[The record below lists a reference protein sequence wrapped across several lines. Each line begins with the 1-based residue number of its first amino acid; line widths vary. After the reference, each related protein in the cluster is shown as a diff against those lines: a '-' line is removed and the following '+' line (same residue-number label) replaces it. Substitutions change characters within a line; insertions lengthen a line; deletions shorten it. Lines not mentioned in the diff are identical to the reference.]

1 MKKIAIIAVMAAM
14 ASGAFAQGIVRFQNR
29 VSGVFIYPIYGVNP
43 ANPAGRISGN
53 ASTNGGVAN
62 YTGVPLLSGTGY
74 SAGLFAAPV
83 GLGNSVD
90 TPNYQT
96 AFAEARFQTAT
107 TLPGVIN
114 GNNAVTVTGPNGTTP
129 WNFVVRAW
137 DNNGGTVLTWAA
149 AMANPALARG
159 ESDVFTITPTVTP
172 NPAANMTTFTSFNL
186 QAVPEPSL
194 IALGAL
200 GLGALLLRRR
210 KA

>member
-1 MKKIAIIAVMAAM
+1 MKKIAIIAVMVAM

-29 VSGVFIYPIYGVNP
+29 VSGVFLTPIYGVNP
-43 ANPAGRISGN
+43 AAPGVRLSGN
-53 ASTNGGVAN
+53 ASTNGGAVN
-62 YTGVPLLSGTGY
+62 YTGVPLLAGTGF

-83 GLGNSVD
+83 GQGNSLV
-90 TPNYQT
+90 TANYQT

-114 GNNAVTVTGPNGTTP
+114 GNNAVTVTGPDGATP

-137 DNNGGTVLTWAA
+137 DNSGGTILTWAA
-149 AMANPALARG
+149 AMANPTLPKG
-159 ESDVFTITPTVTP
+159 ESDVFTLTPTVTP

-186 QAVPEPSL
+186 VGVPEPSV
-194 IALGAL
+194 IALGAI
-200 GLGALLLRRR
+200 GLGALLFRRR